1 MVLIGIISNIVLINK
16 QPSIRIVSF
25 SIYLFTNLIICRFIQ
40 YIFLLYM
47 FPNNR
52 ELSWS
57 NWFVISKRTS
67 YRKSCQANDTCYE
80 NHHSLLFS
88 FLWWWVLPL
97 EDWCVFPIFSIC
109 MEACD
114 DHIFTFAVEHPQWFI
129 HFPKFNIS
137 WMCNRNPYLHS
148 MINQGI
154 YIYNTINPCT

>member
-1 MVLIGIISNIVLINK
+1 MVFNLYYFKHCFDWKTTQYKNSVYFYISAHKSNHLPFNVCHN
-16 QPSIRIVSF
+16 SIF
-25 SIYLFTNLIICRFIQ
+25 SCYIQYLFLF
-40 YIFLLYM
+40 YM

-52 ELSWS
+52 KLSWS

-97 EDWCVFPIFSIC
+97 KDWCVFRIFSIC

-114 DHIFTFAVEHPQWFI
+114 DHIFTFAVGHSQWFI
-129 HFPKFNIS
+129 RFPKFNIS
-137 WMCNRNPYLHS
+137 WMYNRNPYLHS
-148 MINQGI
+148 KIN
-154 YIYNTINPCT
+154 

>member
-1 MVLIGIISNIVLINK
+1 MVSIWMISNIVLIEK
-16 QPSIRIVSF
+16 RFDKICAIIVYF
-25 SIYLFTNLIICRFIQ
+25 HVIFNIYFF
-40 YIFLLYM
+40 LYM

-97 EDWCVFPIFSIC
+97 KDWCVFPIFSIC

-137 WMCNRNPYLHS
+137 WMYNRNPYLHS
-148 MINQGI
+148 KIN
-154 YIYNTINPCT
+154 